1 MSHWAIRVIGS
12 HEPGE
17 DGHPGRSRSS
27 IELVRRSPIRFIG
40 IPKRCELGRN
50 GTFWDTKGAGGRSK
64 IDSHRFANMR
74 TCALTHG
81 LWTGCQ
87 CPVDQSGGERECIS
101 NAGYYSE
108 QVNEP
113 AVRVQ
118 HFCPIWG
125 EKVSPNCYSSL
136 HSLCEIPD
144 LVESDDEDEATAV
157 PEYEND
163 LMVTGWSPV
172 NSGMFSQ
179 KNSENQQG
187 SSQEWRNHW
196 RREKS
201 MTLQGR
207 MDY

>member
-64 IDSHRFANMR
+64 TDSHRFANMR

-113 AVRVQ
+113 RSGYNTFALSGVRRFLPTVI
-118 HFCPIWG
+118 HHYTRSVKFPI
-125 EKVSPNCYSSL
+125 
-136 HSLCEIPD
+136 
-144 LVESDDEDEATAV
+144 
-157 PEYEND
+157 
-163 LMVTGWSPV
+163 
-172 NSGMFSQ
+172 
-179 KNSENQQG
+179 
-187 SSQEWRNHW
+187 
-196 RREKS
+196 
-201 MTLQGR
+201 
-207 MDY
+207 